1 MIWQILNIENL
12 QSEYFEKL
20 SDLVRKYGFTEST
33 VRNKWTKE
41 KKENPNELK
50 ISIIIEKYRI
60 TKVQVN

>member
-1 MIWQILNIENL
+1 MIWQILNIETL

-20 SDLVRKYGFTEST
+20 SDLVRKYNFTEST

-41 KKENPNELK
+41 KKDNPNELE
-50 ISIIIEKYRI
+50 ISIIIDKYRI